1 MIWGDIKMREVT
13 QDDIDAAAKRTLDL
27 LEKPRKFFET
37 AAFLGIM
44 GEIFLTAAAFLAA
57 NAIKNVFPLFIVMA
71 LSAVMWIWIFR
82 HKDKMMKRIGLENA
96 RMIGLSEEQFNELT
110 ECRDINDAL
119 QSELYSDKVMELYE
133 EKLSKSC
140 GYIRIYCLCNLISGC
155 IQRLDEDRL
164 QQKIGE
170 LDAVTPQNNMEERDR
185 ANALFYY
192 YAFKK
197 KYPELISFFEDNEL
211 LFSQGANSSFDM
223 IYSFMSKL
231 GEYYFALKE
240 YEKALSYFEKCFIY
254 EENKVKVREMKNA
267 PENKTEQLNMGAF
280 AVNCAQCSIE
290 TGDLEAAEKYLDKAR
305 PVHMLTAHLSR
316 AFSETEDKFIGLKE
330 SGEMK

>member
-1 MIWGDIKMREVT
+1 MRDVT
-13 QDDIDAAAKRTLDL
+13 QEDIDAAAKRSLDL
-27 LEKPRKFFET
+27 LDKPKKFFET
-37 AAFLGIM
+37 AVFLGIM
-44 GEIFLTAAAFLAA
+44 EEIVLTAAAFVFLCAL
-57 NAIKNVFPLFIVMA
+57 NNVLPLFIVLA

-82 HKDKMMKRIGLENA
+82 HKDKMQKRIAIEIA
-96 RMIGLSEEQFNELT
+96 RLAGFSEEQFNELT
-110 ECRDINDAL
+110 ECREINDLLRA
-119 QSELYSDKVMELYE
+119 ELYSDRVMELYE

-164 QQKIGE
+164 QQKVRE
-170 LDAVTPQNNMEERDR
+170 LEAITPQNNMEERER
-185 ANALFYY
+185 ANGLFYY
-192 YAFKK
+192 YSFKK

-211 LFSQGANSSFDM
+211 LFSQKANSDFDM
-223 IYSFMSKL
+223 IYSFMAQL

-280 AVNCAQCSIE
+280 AVSCAQCSIE
-290 TGDLEAAEKYLDKAR
+290 TGDLETAEKYLDKAR
-305 PVHMLTAHLSR
+305 PVHMLTALLR
-316 AFSETEDKFIGLKE
+316 REFLETEDKLNRLKE

>member
-1 MIWGDIKMREVT
+1 MREII
-13 QDDIDAAAKRTLDL
+13 QEDIDLAAKRSLYILDRP
-27 LEKPRKFFET
+27 KKFTET
-37 AAFLGIM
+37 AAFLAVM
-44 GEIFLTAAAFLAA
+44 GEMLLLAAALFFVCAFE
-57 NAIKNVFPLFIVMA
+57 NVLPLFIVLA

-82 HKDKMMKRIGLENA
+82 HKDKMQKRVGLEIA
-96 RMIGLSEEQFNELT
+96 RLAGFSEEQFNELA
-110 ECRDINDAL
+110 ECREINDLVRA
-119 QSELYSDKVMELYE
+119 ELYSDRVIELFE

-140 GYIRIYCLCNLISGC
+140 GYTRIYCLCNLISGC

-164 QQKIGE
+164 QQKVRE
-170 LDAVTPQNNMEERDR
+170 LEAITPQNNMEEREW
-185 ANALFYY
+185 ANGLFYY

-211 LFSQGANSSFDM
+211 LFSQEVNSDFEM
-223 IYSFMSKL
+223 IYSFMAKL

-280 AVNCAQCSIE
+280 AVNCAQCLIE
-290 TGDLEAAEKYLDKAR
+290 TGDLTAAEKYLDKAR
-305 PVHMLTAHLSR
+305 PVNMLTAHLSR
-316 AFSETEDKFIGLKE
+316 EFSETEDKLSRLKE

>member
-1 MIWGDIKMREVT
+1 MRDVT
-13 QDDIDAAAKRTLDL
+13 QDDIDAAARRSLDIL
-27 LEKPRKFFET
+27 DRPKKILQT
-37 AAFLGIM
+37 AALLGII
-44 GEIFLTAAAFLAA
+44 GEMFLTAAAFPAA
-57 NAIKNVFPLFIVMA
+57 NVFKNAFPLFIVLA

-82 HKDKMMKRIGLENA
+82 HKDKMQKRVGLEIA
-96 RMIGLSEEQFNELT
+96 RLAGFSEEQFNELT
-110 ECRDINDAL
+110 ECREINDLLRA
-119 QSELYSDKVMELYE
+119 ELYSDRVMELFE

-140 GYIRIYCLCNLISGC
+140 GYIRIFCLCNLISGC

-164 QQKIGE
+164 QQKVRE
-170 LDAVTPQNNMEERDR
+170 LEAITPQNNMEERER
-185 ANALFYY
+185 ANGLFYY
-192 YAFKK
+192 YSFKK

-211 LFSQGANSSFDM
+211 LFSQKATSDFDM

-280 AVNCAQCSIE
+280 AVSCAQCSIE
-290 TGDLEAAEKYLDKAR
+290 TGDLETAEKYLDKAR
-305 PVHMLTAHLSR
+305 PVHMLTALLR
-316 AFSETEDKFIGLKE
+316 REFLETEDKLNRLKE